1 MSEVETEPRNLER
14 KNHQNYPI
22 QPNNE
27 NQKVFNKFLGPVT
40 ALDAIVFF
48 IYILLPLQFF

>member
-22 QPNNE
+22 QPNNK